1 MSSLHARLNEGSRHT
16 STPSSRK
23 PPSPLLLT
31 HPRKVEEIWIRICGA
46 VGDKVL
52 FKRGMRLIVGCN
64 STDEIAQ
71 HCLIGPLPQRQV
83 LLRQVGPNAAFYGA
97 LR

>member
-1 MSSLHARLNEGSRHT
+1 
-16 STPSSRK
+16 
-23 PPSPLLLT
+23 
-31 HPRKVEEIWIRICGA
+31 VEEIWIRICGA

-71 HCLIGPLPQRQV
+71 HCLIGPLPQPAGSRPMREASFAKTGWAECG
-83 LLRQVGPNAAFYGA
+83 LLRCAEIILGLIGPQAFFSPFSFKGFGNF
-97 LR
+97 